1 MKTLILAALVAGG
14 APFAAPA
21 RAAAPV
27 HQDTRQSLEDFRIKA
42 RKDLDILEDKIAK
55 LERDAKN
62 AGADARDRLQSQ
74 AKALRDQKSDA
85 DRMMN
90 QLATATAEARKELQT
105 KLDRA
110 LRDLK
115 KAVRKA
121 EAKPRDRT

>member
-1 MKTLILAALVAGG
+1 MKEIILAALIAGG

-21 RAAAPV
+21 RAAAPDR
-27 HQDTRQSLEDFRIKA
+27 QDTRQSWEDFRIKA

-55 LERDAKN
+55 LESGAKT

-74 AKALRDQKSDA
+74 AKTLREKKTDA

-90 QLATATAEARKELQT
+90 RLATATAEARRDLQT

-110 LRDLK
+110 VSDLK
-115 KAVRKA
+115 KAVHKA